1 MSAPVC
7 AVKPLPPTPLRLVE
21 DLADTVSAIEA
32 ISSFNNGVKDLGN
45 VSDIPF
51 HLPIE
56 SEQECYTEVFSTD
69 QDLTAVITEGTSNQQ
84 IQCQVI

>member
-1 MSAPVC
+1 MSALVC

-32 ISSFNNGVKDLGN
+32 ISSLNNGTKEVGSVDN
-45 VSDIPF
+45 IPF